1 MFFATSCGGHN
12 KPDLPKDNIKS
23 VTKDIVTSP
32 GSNEK
37 YHTKYKF
44 EYTDSIGKSL
54 IIQNSFPRDGPYT
67 DPTGKIFGYGI
78 FWTRVINETAT
89 LLELTINF
97 PADSFAIFP
106 SARLLKTKYH
116 FKSGR
121 NYYDHN
127 KLDTLTI
134 SEDVLT

>member
-1 MFFATSCGGHN
+1 MKYAYVYALLLMLVFCTSCGGQN

-37 YHTKYKF
+37 YHTKY

-54 IIQNSFPRDGPYT
+54 IIQNSFPRDEPCT
-67 DPTGKIFGYGI
+67 DPTGKRFGYGI

-106 SARLLKTKYH
+106 QPDS
-116 FKSGR
+116 
-121 NYYDHN
+121 
-127 KLDTLTI
+127 
-134 SEDVLT
+134 